1 MNWHIKKIEDLSNKE
16 LYNILKLRSEVFVVE
31 QTCPFLDPDGKDFK
45 ALHIFLEEEGEVL
58 AYARLF
64 QKGIVY
70 NEASIGRVVVNPDYR
85 TSGYG
90 KLLMERAIKYIFEEM
105 NEIEIKIQA
114 QSYLYNFYSSFGFVP
129 VSEEYPEDDIP
140 HIDMLLKKEA

>member
-129 VSEEYPEDDIP
+129 VSEEYPEDDIL

>member
-90 KLLMERAIKYIFEEM
+90 KLLMERAIKYIFEKM
-105 NEIEIKIQA
+105 NETEIKIQA
-114 QSYLYNFYSSFGFVP
+114 QSYLYNFYSSFGFIP
-129 VSEEYPEDDIP
+129 VSEEYPEDDIL

>member
-85 TSGYG
+85 TYGYG

-105 NEIEIKIQA
+105 NETEIKIQA
-114 QSYLYNFYSSFGFVP
+114 QSYLYNFYSSFGFIP
-129 VSEEYPEDDIP
+129 ISEEYPEDDIP

>member
-1 MNWHIKKIEDLSNKE
+1 
-16 LYNILKLRSEVFVVE
+16 
-31 QTCPFLDPDGKDFK
+31 
-45 ALHIFLEEEGEVL
+45 
-58 AYARLF
+58 
-64 QKGIVY
+64 
-70 NEASIGRVVVNPDYR
+70 
-85 TSGYG
+85 
-90 KLLMERAIKYIFEEM
+90 MERAIKYIFEEM